1 VSALTVVGTGLAG
14 YTLAREFRKLES
26 EPRLVLVTADSG
38 AFYSK
43 PMLSNAL
50 GKEQTPQQLVNADA
64 EAMAERLGAEIL
76 THTVVDRIETERR
89 RLHTAD
95 RVLDYDRLV
104 LALGARP
111 IRPPIAGDAV
121 GQVKAVNSLG
131 DYARFRESIKDSRRV
146 AIIGPGLIGCEFA
159 NDLLNSGIDVTVI
172 GPDRWPIS
180 TLLPEVA
187 GQALQSALAE
197 GGVEWRLD
205 RLPERVDVTNEGLRV
220 TLSDGSAVHAD
231 TVLSA
236 IGLRP
241 AVELAQQAGLTT
253 HRGIVTDRY
262 LQTSISGV
270 YALGDC
276 AEVEGLNLPYVMP
289 IMSAARALAQTL
301 AGQPTKVSY
310 PAMPVVIKTPPA
322 RDATGSWEVTQAN
335 NGVRALYQDGTGKLL
350 GFALT
355 GQFVTEK
362 QALTRELPAILD

>member
-1 VSALTVVGTGLAG
+1 
-14 YTLAREFRKLES
+14 
-26 EPRLVLVTADSG
+26 
-38 AFYSK
+38 
-43 PMLSNAL
+43 
-50 GKEQTPQQLVNADA
+50 
-64 EAMAERLGAEIL
+64 
-76 THTVVDRIETERR
+76 
-89 RLHTAD
+89 
-95 RVLDYDRLV
+95 
-104 LALGARP
+104 
-111 IRPPIAGDAV
+111 
-121 GQVKAVNSLG
+121 
-131 DYARFRESIKDSRRV
+131 
-146 AIIGPGLIGCEFA
+146 
-159 NDLLNSGIDVTVI
+159 
-172 GPDRWPIS
+172 
-180 TLLPEVA
+180 
-187 GQALQSALAE
+187 
-197 GGVEWRLD
+197 
-205 RLPERVDVTNEGLRV
+205 
-220 TLSDGSAVHAD
+220 LSDGSAVHAD

-310 PAMPVVIKTPPA
+310 PAMPVVIKTPAHPVVVSPPA